1 MEKLRLHVELP
12 EGADSR
18 AVAAELQRRLAVL
31 DEVDQAAARPES
43 TRLAAEIIAG
53 IAITVSLV
61 KGAGDLADALHHA
74 IPKIKLVLQDL
85 GLTRA
90 RVEVAG
96 EQVPL
101 EQINRSHTERIA
113 AG

>member
-1 MEKLRLHVELP
+1 MEKIRLHVQLP
-12 EGADSR
+12 DGTDSR
-18 AVAAELQRRLAVL
+18 AVAAEIQRRLTAL

-61 KGAGDLADALHHA
+61 KGAGELADALHQA
-74 IPKIKLVLQDL
+74 IPKIRLVLQDL
-85 GLTRA
+85 GLTGA
-90 RVEVAG
+90 NVEVAG

-101 EQINRSHTERIA
+101 EKMSRADAQKIA